1 MLERKVLCIA
11 GGSGAGKSTLA
22 AGLVATLHDRVSV
35 LALDEYQRPKEQVPL
50 TPSGR
55 RNYDHPDAVD
65 FFRFANDLRDLRMG
79 RDVTLTRRHKSR
91 TMDEGVRKGE
101 TIVVPARPLIVVE
114 GYLALWHPDALAQYD
129 LKVFLEAP
137 SALRIGRRLWAKD
150 PQYVSEVLVPMHEA
164 FIEPTKRYADLVIDV
179 EPLTRADVLSR
190 VFKEIDERRLL
201 H

>member
-1 MLERKVLCIA
+1 VLCIA

-35 LALDEYQRPKEQVPL
+35 LALDEYQRPKDQVPL

-65 FFRFANDLRDLRMG
+65 FFRFVGDLLALRAG

-91 TMDEGVRKGE
+91 TMDEGVSDAG
-101 TIVVPARPLIVVE
+101 TFTVASRPLVIVE

-129 LKVFLEAP
+129 LKVFLDAP
-137 SALRIGRRLWAKD
+137 DALRLDRRLWAKD
-150 PQYVSEVLVPMHEA
+150 PQYVAEVLMPMHA
-164 FIEPTKRYADLVIDV
+164 QFIEPTKRHADLVIDV
-179 EPLTRADVLSR
+179 SRRTRAEVLALA
-190 VFKEIDERRLL
+190 FKEIDERKLL